1 MKMKILLLRRLFCAL
16 VALAAVLETRAQPA
30 PVTASATGELSGD
43 VSHAVT
49 KAALDGAVVE
59 LVGTNRKTL
68 TDSSGQF
75 TFRNLPPGDYAV
87 AVSYT
92 GLDSVTSR
100 AQVSTGSQARLPVQL
115 TSGLYTLEAFSVTA
129 EREGNAAAITRQRN
143 ASNMINVVALDAYGD
158 IADGNIGNFIRKLPG
173 VATQNAEGD
182 IVGVMLR
189 GAPPSM
195 SMISLDGTQL
205 TAAAASNTGT
215 VGDRAPLIDRLPA
228 EFIKEIEV
236 TKASRPDMDATGLGG
251 AAKLVT
257 KSAFDFKEN
266 LVATYRAGINR
277 NTYRD
282 ENGWTPNASFTLMKK
297 FGPEDKFAAT
307 ASASYAKTI
316 VTRDRVQLQH
326 IDPIDI
332 STGHRQLD
340 DTYTRVRKGG
350 GFKLEY
356 RPDRSLSLYADTL
369 VSWYLSDT
377 KRFDYNAAST
387 GGRRV
392 ADYNI
397 VSRAAIEAGA
407 APLTTARLSAG
418 VAPGA
423 TSTLTELLAATW
435 NNRNA
440 IDVRTDPQR
449 FIAVGGTKKIGDWEI
464 SARGTYSYEKYD
476 RSFEQ
481 FSGTLPNVGFKIDQ
495 VQSQARPLLTQ
506 TYGPSITNWA
516 LYNGQMTK
524 QMVRNR
530 DYIESAN
537 LDVTRTFAGDRL
549 RGLFKAGAKYQRQ
562 ERQAWSY
569 NPVWDYIGA
578 DGFIGTNNG
587 TRVSDDNLAQFLRA
601 DNGYG
606 LFDGAFPSYQRLDYA
621 GKVKP
626 IFDSTPNFFRP
637 NGTSVSAR
645 PPPGRAVEEVA
656 AGYAMAKVD
665 YQRASLLTGVRGE
678 QTEIEATGAVNR
690 SGVFSTTTRDGD
702 YRKYFPSAHLRYD
715 ATKNLVLRAS
725 YSTTMARPGIADIIP
740 TTTITGPTGAAG
752 VGVVQQNNAN
762 LGPQMSKNYDLMAE
776 YYFNPVGVLS
786 AGIYRKNVTGF
797 IASYN
802 SVIDSGADNG
812 FDGQFAGYTL
822 SSKRNLTN
830 ATINGYEFS
839 YDQQLRWLPKPFN
852 SLALFANYTHIK
864 TEGTYDNGAAALANF
879 VPTSYNW
886 GLSYTF
892 RRLQVRVAMNH
903 LSPYLLQFSP
913 DPIAAV
919 WQTET
924 DTLSLNANYKLT
936 RWVNLSAGV
945 ENLFNEWPHNYSL
958 NRNRLTVIEVYGTR
972 WTFGVNGRF

>member
-1 MKMKILLLRRLFCAL
+1 MKIPSLQRLGQFTCSLLMFAL
-16 VALAAVLETRAQPA
+16 GAETRSQPA
-30 PVTASATGELSGD
+30 PTPGSLSGD

-49 KAALDGAVVE
+49 RAALDGARVE
-59 LVGTNRKTL
+59 LAGTGRATL

-75 TFRNLPPGDYAV
+75 AFRNLPPGDYSV

-92 GLDSVTSR
+92 GLDAVTQR
-100 AQVSTGSQARLPVQL
+100 VPVAAAAEARVSVQL
-115 TSGLYTLEAFSVTA
+115 TSGIYTMEAFSVTA

-143 ASNMINVVALDAYGD
+143 ASNIINVVALDAYGD

-173 VATQNAEGD
+173 VATQSAEGD

-189 GAPPSM
+189 GAPPNM

-251 AAKLVT
+251 AAKLIT

-266 LVATYRAGINR
+266 TVATFRAGINR
-277 NTYRD
+277 NTYRA
-282 ENGWTPNASFTLMKK
+282 ENGWTPNASFTVMKK
-297 FGPEDKFAAT
+297 FGAEDRFAAT
-307 ASASYAKTI
+307 ASASFAKTI

-350 GFKLEY
+350 GFKFEY
-356 RPDRSLSLYADTL
+356 RPDRSLSLYVDTL

-407 APLTTARLSAG
+407 APLTTARQSAG

-423 TSTLTELLAATW
+423 TNTQIELLAATW

-440 IDVRTDPQR
+440 IDVRTDPTR
-449 FIAVGGTKKIGDWEI
+449 FIAVGGTKKLGDWDLT
-464 SARGTYSYEKYD
+464 ARGTYSHEKYD

-495 VQSQARPLLTQ
+495 TQSQARPLLAQ
-506 TYGPSITNWA
+506 TYGASITNWA

-524 QMVRNR
+524 QMVNNR
-530 DYIESAN
+530 DTIASGN
-537 LDVTRTFAGDRL
+537 LDVTRAFSGDQW
-549 RGLFKAGAKYQRQ
+549 RGLFKVGTKYQRQ
-562 ERQAWSY
+562 ERKAWSY
-569 NPVWDYIGA
+569 NPVWDFIGA

-587 TRVSDDNLAQFLRA
+587 TRASDDNLAQFLRN
-601 DNGYG
+601 DSGYG
-606 LFDGAFPSYQRLDYA
+606 LFDGAFPTYQRLDYA

-626 IFDSTPNFFRP
+626 VFDSTPNYFRA
-637 NGTSVSAR
+637 NGTSVALR

-656 AGYAMAKVD
+656 AGYAMAKAD
-665 YQRASLLTGVRGE
+665 YRRASLLAGVRAE
-678 QTEIEATGAVNR
+678 QTDIEARGAVTR
-690 SGVFSTTTRDGD
+690 AGVITTTTRGGD

-715 ATKNLVLRAS
+715 VSRNLVLRAS
-725 YSTTMARPGIADIIP
+725 YSTTMARPGISDIIP
-740 TTTITGPTGAAG
+740 TTTITGPTGNAA

-762 LGPQMSKNYDLMAE
+762 LGPQFSKNYDLMAE

-786 AGIYRKNVTGF
+786 AGIYRKKVSGF

-802 SVIDSGADNG
+802 SVVDSGPDNG

-822 SSKRNLTN
+822 VTKRNLTD
-830 ATINGYEFS
+830 ATIEGYEFS
-839 YDQQLRWLPKPFN
+839 YDQQLRSLPKPFN
-852 SLALFANYTHIK
+852 TLAVFANYTHIK

-879 VPTSYNW
+879 VPTAYNW

-892 RRLQVRVAMNH
+892 KRLQVRVSSNH

-924 DTLSLNANYKLT
+924 DTLSVNANYKVN
-936 RWVNLSAGV
+936 RWLGLSVNV

-958 NRNRLTVIEVYGTR
+958 TRNRLTVIEVYGTR
-972 WTFGVNGRF
+972 WTIGVNGRF